1 MTPLLKVEA
10 LKKQYPLRGRALFK
24 QASAFFAALQDVSF
38 DLNPGEIL
46 VIAGEPGSGKTT
58 LARTLSLLVR
68 PNGGKIF
75 FENADLAK
83 QNDNAL
89 RPVRRRLQVLFSD
102 PRTALNPQS
111 LVSDVMF
118 EPMRVQRLGN
128 ADERTVAVKQ
138 AMRQVGLNT
147 MLLDRRLTT
156 LSAGQRQQV
165 ALARLLTLRP
175 ALIICDDP
183 AKTLPAAGSFFR
195 LMADLRHK
203 DGIAFIWMVSQP
215 EPAASFA
222 DRVGI
227 LYRGHLVELGK
238 ADVVLKTPQHPYTH
252 RWLGD
257 GRASETPA
265 NTAMTK
271 GCSFQSECPR
281 VMPICRERAPSM
293 FNTPSSQ
300 TAACFLYEAQS

>member
-1 MTPLLKVEA
+1 MTPLLQVDS

-24 QASAFFAALQDVSF
+24 QTSAFFPALQGVSF
-38 DLNPGEIL
+38 DLNQGEIL
-46 VIAGEPGSGKTT
+46 AIAGEPGSGKTT
-58 LARTLSLLVR
+58 LARTLALLVR
-68 PNGGKIF
+68 PNGGAIL
-75 FENADLAK
+75 FEKSDLTK

-89 RPVRRRLQVLFSD
+89 RAVRRRLQVLFSD

-111 LVSDVMF
+111 LVGEVMF

-128 ADERTVAVKQ
+128 EEERTVAVKQ
-138 AMRQVGLNT
+138 ALRQVGLNA

-156 LSAGQRQQV
+156 LSGGQRQQV

-183 AKTLPAAGSFFR
+183 AKTLPAAESFFR

-203 DGIAFIWMVSQP
+203 DGIAFIWIVGQP
-215 EPAASFA
+215 QPAVSFA

-238 ADVVLKTPQHPYTH
+238 AEAVLKTPQHPYTS

-257 GRASETPA
+257 GRASETPDKA
-265 NTAMTK
+265 LVTK

-281 VMPICRERAPSM
+281 VMPICRERAPVLVA
-293 FNTPSSQ
+293 TPASQ
-300 TAACFLYEAQS
+300 TAACFLYDA

>member
-58 LARTLSLLVR
+58 LARTLALLVR
-68 PNGGKIF
+68 PNGGTIL
-75 FENADLAK
+75 FEKSDLTK

-89 RPVRRRLQVLFSD
+89 RAVRRRLQVLFSD

-175 ALIICDDP
+175 ALVICDDP
-183 AKTLPAAGSFFR
+183 AKTLPAAESFFR

-203 DGIAFIWMVSQP
+203 DGIAFIWIVGQP
-215 EPAASFA
+215 QPAVSFA
-222 DRVGI
+222 DRIGI
-227 LYRGHLVELGK
+227 LHRGHLVELGK
-238 ADVVLKTPQHPYTH
+238 ADVVLKTPLHPYTH

>member
-1 MTPLLKVEA
+1 VTPLLKVEA

-24 QASAFFAALQDVSF
+24 QASAFFPALQDVSF

-58 LARTLSLLVR
+58 LARTLAMLVR
-68 PNGGKIF
+68 PDGGKIL
-75 FENADLAK
+75 FENADLTK

-89 RPVRRRLQVLFSD
+89 RAVRRRLQVLFSD

-111 LVSDVMF
+111 LVGEVMF
-118 EPMRVQRLGN
+118 EPMRVQHVGN
-128 ADERTVAVKQ
+128 EEERTVAVKQ

-147 MLLDRRLTT
+147 LLLDRRLTA
-156 LSAGQRQQV
+156 LSAGQRQEV

-203 DGIAFIWMVSQP
+203 DGIAFIWMVGQP
-215 EPAASFA
+215 GPAASFA

-227 LYRGHLVELGK
+227 LYRGHLVELGE
-238 ADVVLKTPQHPYTH
+238 AEAVLKTPQHPYTS

-257 GRASETPA
+257 GRTSETPT
-265 NTAMTK
+265 NTALTK

-300 TAACFLYEAQS
+300 TAACFLYEKQH